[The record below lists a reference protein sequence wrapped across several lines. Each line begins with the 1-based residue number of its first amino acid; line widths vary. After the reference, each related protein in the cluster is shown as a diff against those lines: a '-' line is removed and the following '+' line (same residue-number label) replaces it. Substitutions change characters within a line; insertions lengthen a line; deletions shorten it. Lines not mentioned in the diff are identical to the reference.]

1 MEFLTVDFSH
11 FSAKLW
17 KFGFRVAGCVEIWHL
32 FACLQ
37 ILTLIRISMKLSRK
51 KQHAKKN
58 LKNKLNPVRFA
69 IWSQKAFMVI
79 FIFKKEVVWTK
90 QNIFPLH
97 YIKSVQI
104 QFFLFDSRKIRNR
117 KNSVFGHFSY
127 SSISQKSRNLGKWK
141 TEYFAKII
149 NCRK

>member
-1 MEFLTVDFSH
+1 
-11 FSAKLW
+11 
-17 KFGFRVAGCVEIWHL
+17 
-32 FACLQ
+32 
-37 ILTLIRISMKLSRK
+37 MKLSRK

-69 IWSQKAFMVI
+69 IRSQKAFIVI

-104 QFFLFDSRKIRNR
+104 QFFLSDSRKIRNR
-117 KNSVFGHFSY
+117 K
-127 SSISQKSRNLGKWK
+127 
-141 TEYFAKII
+141 TPYFDTFHIVLFLK
-149 NCRK
+149 NPGTLSNERQSTLQ